1 MDIAKSE
8 ASNAPIPSGVDH
20 LLLRE
25 AERAKGIANTPKAET
40 RTPKHQSVLV
50 SEELDSVEVGSALT
64 KVHFPNSLR
73 RDATEFRQ
81 GCHGVLGNTVV
92 D

>member
-25 AERAKGIANTPKAET
+25 AERAKGIANPPKAET
-40 RTPKHQSVLV
+40 RASKHQSVLV
-50 SEELDSVEVGSALT
+50 SEQWDSVEMGRALT
-64 KVHFPNSLR
+64 KVHVPNSLR
-73 RDATEFRQ
+73 RDATEF
-81 GCHGVLGNTVV
+81 
-92 D
+92 